1 MAIHERAS
9 VKGRVIGLAVVISIL
24 VSSGL
29 LVLLPEPLPEAAEVV
44 KSFTVVTGGTGIVMG
59 TGSASL
65 LPFRTGDATVDTLK
79 SILITTELSGE
90 VIEREKPVNEYA
102 LGMQIGEDVVY
113 NFKFSNKE
121 FFDVYLYFSDAQ
133 PQTGTIPTYMWRGWV
148 PAGETLILLVP
159 LNTYYARVY
168 AIDNRSFDFTKVDGL
183 GTRVIFDMDAP
194 GAITVTSFV
203 AHVTLQTFIL
213 PAFENFRVVDNEW
226 RLTWIYTLMVGDM
239 PVGEQGIRIT
249 PEQVGTILA
258 NPRLILVNSS
268 LRTLNVD
275 NVRIFV
281 TYAAR

>member
-9 VKGRVIGLAVVISIL
+9 VKGRAIGLAVVVSIL

-29 LVLLPEPLPEAAEVV
+29 LLLLPEPLPEAEVV
-44 KSFTVVTGGTGIVMG
+44 ESFTVVTGGTGIVMDA
-59 TGSASL
+59 GSASI
-65 LPFRTGDATVDTLK
+65 LPFRVGDATVDTLK
-79 SILITTELSGE
+79 SILITTDLSGE
-90 VIEREKPVNEYA
+90 VIERENPVNEYA

-168 AIDNRSFDFTKVDGL
+168 AIENRSFGFTKVAGL

-226 RLTWIYTLMVGDM
+226 RLTWIYTLMVGDI
-239 PVGEQGIRIT
+239 PEGERWIRIT
-249 PEQVGTILA
+249 PEQVGAILA